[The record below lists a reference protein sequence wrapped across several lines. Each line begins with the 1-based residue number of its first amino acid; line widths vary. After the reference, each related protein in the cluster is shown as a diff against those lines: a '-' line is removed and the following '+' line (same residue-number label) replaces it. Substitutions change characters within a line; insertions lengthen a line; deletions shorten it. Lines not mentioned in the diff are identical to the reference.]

1 MWPEAS
7 HAACAC
13 KLDVPPQHLTD
24 SPAHAQMRQVL
35 TGVLGFMTYKMALL
49 GVAAVPSS
57 PAQRATEGNRLT

>member
-1 MWPEAS
+1 
-7 HAACAC
+7 
-13 KLDVPPQHLTD
+13 
-24 SPAHAQMRQVL
+24 MRQVL